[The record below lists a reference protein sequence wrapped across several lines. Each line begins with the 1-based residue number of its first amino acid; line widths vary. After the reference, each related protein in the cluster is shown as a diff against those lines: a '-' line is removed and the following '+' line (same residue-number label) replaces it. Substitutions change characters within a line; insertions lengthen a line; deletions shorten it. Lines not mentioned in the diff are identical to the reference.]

1 MLRDRKQVKGHA
13 GVYSAVT
20 ASPGHR
26 TSRGGTSP
34 HFGHDILGQDP
45 VMPAH
50 LCKGAHRISPN
61 KAIPSAELS
70 PKLASPRK

>member
-13 GVYSAVT
+13 GVYRDVT
-20 ASPGHR
+20 ASPGHQ

-34 HFGHDILGQDP
+34 HSGHDILGQDS

-50 LCKGAHRISPN
+50 LRKGAHRISPK
-61 KAIPSAELS
+61 KAMPSAELS
-70 PKLASPRK
+70 PELASPRK